1 MSTSEFV
8 LIKLQVYI
16 VQTVTLLQPNSPQ
29 ALFRICSEK
38 RYSELSHS
46 SFPKNVAGLQCI
58 GLQVLDKNF
67 LTRDYYY
74 LNDNYYILMPSG
86 LQLY

>member
-38 RYSELSHS
+38 RYSELPHS
-46 SFPKNVAGLQCI
+46 SFPKIMEGFLQDI
-58 GLQVLDKNF
+58 FVISFLKTLQASSV
-67 LTRDYYY
+67 
-74 LNDNYYILMPSG
+74 
-86 LQLY
+86 